1 MNRPNDDTV
10 IDAHALTRRFGPVL
24 AVDSL
29 DLSIRR
35 GEIFGFLGP
44 NGAGKTTTI
53 RMLCGI
59 LRPSAGQASVLG
71 YDIGSDS
78 EAIKRRIGYVSQ
90 QFGLYSDLTVEENL
104 DFYADLYGA
113 ADRRFRRDLISRYGM
128 AEMKRCRAGNLSGG
142 FRQRLALI
150 CALSHRPSLLFLD
163 EPTAGV
169 DPVMRKELW
178 DLFYQLTENGTTLF
192 VTTHYMEEA
201 ERCHTLAFIFGGRII
216 LHDTPG
222 KVKRLLA
229 DRDVF
234 EIRYAYSKERV
245 DRLAGQSGIET
256 VNPFGGALRVI
267 ARKGEYTEKDLYTL
281 LGASDLPPDAVR
293 RSEPSIEDV
302 FVNLT
307 ERVRNG
313 RNPASE
319 GRLEEGGRPWAN

>member
-1 MNRPNDDTV
+1 MNRPNDNTV
-10 IDAHALTRRFGPVL
+10 IDAHSLTRRFGPVL

-59 LRPSAGQASVLG
+59 LQPSAGRASVLG
-71 YDIGSDS
+71 YDIASEP

-104 DFYADLYGA
+104 DFYADLYGSV
-113 ADRRFRRDLISRYGM
+113 DRRFRRELIERYGL
-128 AEMKRCRAGNLSGG
+128 AEMRRRKAGNLSGG

-150 CALSHRPSLLFLD
+150 CALSHRPELLFLD

-201 ERCHTLAFIFGGRII
+201 ERCHTLAFLFGGRII

-222 KVKRLLA
+222 RVKRLLA

-234 EIRYAYSKERV
+234 EIRHAYNKEWV
-245 DRLAGQSGIET
+245 DRLARQSGIET
-256 VNPFGGALRVI
+256 VNPFGSLLRVI
-267 ARKGEYTEKDLYTL
+267 ARQGEYTEEDLHIL
-281 LGASDLPPDAVR
+281 LGASDLPREAVR
-293 RSEPSIEDV
+293 RSESSIEDV

-307 ERVRNG
+307 QRVRNG
-313 RNPASE
+313 RNSAPAGS
-319 GRLEEGGRPWAN
+319 LEEGARPWTK